1 MDNQTIVLT
10 NDDGEELNLQLLDVC
25 EYEDKEYAIMME
37 ETEDDEAE
45 IYIFE
50 VVEDEND
57 EGASYYEVEDDDVL
71 EAVFDIF
78 KDEYQDVFQFD

>member
-1 MDNQTIVLT
+1 MNESTIILT
-10 NDDGEELNLQLLDVC
+10 NDDGEELTLQLLDVC

-37 ETEDDEAE
+37 ETDDDEAE

-50 VVEDEND
+50 VIEDE
-57 EGASYYEVEDDDVL
+57 EGNNASYYDVEDDDIL

-78 KDEYQDVFQFD
+78 KDEYQDVFKFE